1 MLSFA
6 RAPAITSTDGSLA
19 MTAKLATATA
29 SARLSNEPGR
39 ALLTVRGQHGVTDS
53 PPTLGGPNEA
63 ANPVELLLSALAG
76 CAVFVCERAA
86 QELGIDLQAVKVTA
100 AGEFDPRGV
109 CGEDFRP
116 TLPELQGPAFARRSG
131 CRAECAAAA
140 GLQDPL
146 PGVCDAVA
154 RSRRWRSCWPD
165 AAWTLAVTAP

>member
-1 MLSFA
+1 
-6 RAPAITSTDGSLA
+6 

-39 ALLTVRGQHGVTDS
+39 ALLTVRGQHLVTDS

-86 QELGIDLQAVKVTA
+86 FELGIPLRAVQVTA

-109 CGEDFRP
+109 CGEDF
-116 TLPELQGPAFARRSG
+116 
-131 CRAECAAAA
+131 
-140 GLQDPL
+140 DPRFQSFKVRL
-146 PGVCDAVA
+146 ALDG
-154 RSRRWRSCWPD
+154 PD
-165 AAWTLAVTAP
+165 AAQTALLLHAFKTRCPVYATLARAAPVEVILA